1 MKTLRCVG
9 GQFRY
14 GDMPVT
20 KPFMRVLIRQ
30 INKERAEVQ
39 LARQCRAFRQ
49 VAEGQGW

>member
-1 MKTLRCVG
+1 MKSLRCVR

-30 INKERAEVQ
+30 INKERAEKQ
-39 LARQCRAFRQ
+39 LERQCRAFEQ
-49 VAEGQGW
+49 VAKGQGW